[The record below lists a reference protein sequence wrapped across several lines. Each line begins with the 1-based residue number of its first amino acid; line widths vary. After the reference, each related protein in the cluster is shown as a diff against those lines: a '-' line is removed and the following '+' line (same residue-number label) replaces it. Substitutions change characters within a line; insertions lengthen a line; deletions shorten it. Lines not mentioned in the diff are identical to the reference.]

1 MRILPDNDVLVYT
14 IRAHQPDKIIIGGG
28 PILNNGKQGELAS
41 ESSIKK
47 VVPLQTLAHNFI
59 ITPRVLINDWPVQTI
74 ETLSSE
80 HIKQIVALSPEMIL
94 LGTGNQLHWPS
105 PHLLSESINNGI
117 GIDIMTTAA
126 ACRTYNILTYEGRNV
141 AAALIVN

>member
-1 MRILPDNDVLVYT
+1 MRILPDNDTLVYT
-14 IRAHQPDKIIIGGG
+14 IRGHQPDHIIIGGG
-28 PILNNGKQGELAS
+28 PIASNGKPNASVS
-41 ESSIKK
+41 ESSINNP
-47 VVPLQTLAHNFI
+47 VPMQTLMHSFI
-59 ITPRVLINDWPVQTI
+59 ITPRILIKDWPVQTI
-74 ETLSSE
+74 ETLSAE

-105 PHLLSESINNGI
+105 TSLLSEIINSGI

-141 AAALIVN
+141 TAALILN